1 MESHCLRLASL
12 PHTTKLF
19 AAYLED
25 FSRVKQFYGHTPDES
40 GVMAAARA
48 VDLPLASRRAV
59 IEVLRDQNRAF
70 GADAATERSLD
81 RLAKGAVAIVT
92 GQQVGLFSGPAYSF
106 YKALTAIRW
115 AENLTAR
122 GIDAV
127 PVFWLA
133 TEDHDL
139 AEVNQCFWL
148 TKNGTEKF
156 SAASA
161 EASAGQQVGAIKFG
175 AEISGLV
182 DSAAQSLAGPFA
194 SEVERALRESY
205 AAGETFGSGFGKLF
219 ARLLAGRG
227 MILLDPLDRSL
238 HRIAAPIFHRAIENA
253 ESLRDELL
261 ARGKVLEKAGFHS
274 QVKVTAETTL
284 LFMNVDGRREPV
296 RMRGGKFAVGAKGG
310 KTFTPAEIL
319 ATIEKTPEIFSPNV
333 LLRAIV
339 QDSLLPTAAYVGG
352 PAEVAYMAQV
362 EVVYRKLGA
371 PMPAILPRAG
381 FSLVEPHVAHL
392 MKKYGLTLDDVFHG
406 RQTVRALLAAGS
418 LPPGL
423 AKRFDADEKTL
434 RRMLEKFEK
443 PLGNLDKTLLGALS
457 TTDRKMIYQFS
468 KLRRKVGAAEGFR
481 TGVLEKHERILL
493 ETLFP
498 LRAPQ
503 ERALCFLP
511 FLASAGAS
519 LLDELAKLAGESP
532 AQHCVVFV

>member
-12 PHTTKLF
+12 PHTSKLF

-25 FSRVKQFYGHTPDES
+25 FSRVKQFYGYTPDET
-40 GVMAAARA
+40 GVVAAARA

-70 GADAATERSLD
+70 GADTATERSLD

-115 AENLTAR
+115 AENLTAH
-122 GIDAV
+122 GLDAV

-156 SAASA
+156 SDTSA

-182 DSAAQSLAGPFA
+182 DSAARGLAGPFA

-205 AAGETFGSGFGKLF
+205 AAGETFGSAFGKLL
-219 ARLLAGRG
+219 ARSLAGRG

-238 HRIAAPIFHRAIENA
+238 HRIAAPVFHRAIENA

-261 ARGKVLEKAGFHS
+261 ARGKALEKTGFHS

-296 RMRGGKFAVGAKGG
+296 RMRGGKFVVGVKGG
-310 KTFTPAEIL
+310 TTFATSEIL
-319 ATIEKTPEIFSPNV
+319 ALIEKTPEIFSPNV

-381 FSLVEPHVAHL
+381 FTLIEPHVAHL
-392 MKKYGLTLDDVFHG
+392 MKKYGLTLEDVFRG

-418 LPPGL
+418 LPRGL
-423 AKRFDADEKTL
+423 AKRFDADEKAL
-434 RRMLEKFEK
+434 QRMLTKFEK
-443 PLGNLDKTLLGALS
+443 PLGKLDKTLLGSLGTAE
-457 TTDRKMIYQFS
+457 RKMIYQFS

-481 TGVLEKHERILL
+481 SGVLEKHERILL
-493 ETLFP
+493 EALFP

-511 FLASAGAS
+511 FLASAGAG

-532 AQHCVVFV
+532 AQHCVVLL